1 MLIFVDASLCCEV
14 KHGPRDGQT
23 PEQLEH
29 CKSERHQR
37 MLTSIKRKRLT
48 LSDVLQRMD
57 ALTARTIR
65 KRAEVGESV
74 QVGKA
79 KQLGKK

>member
-1 MLIFVDASLCCEV
+1 MLIFVDAALCCEV

-23 PEQLEH
+23 PDQQEH

-48 LSDVLQRMD
+48 LRDVLQRMD
-57 ALTARTIR
+57 ALTARTHR
-65 KRAEVGESV
+65 RRADASVEVKPKLV
-74 QVGKA
+74 
-79 KQLGKK
+79 KK